1 MALVAKLLDRKV
13 LDAATESINFVVTW
27 AIPRILPATVSSNK
41 TSGTYAVWRQRRTN
55 AVQAAITLIIEARTT
70 LNFDEEREP
79 ISAGG
84 IVGGL

>member
-13 LDAATESINFVVTW
+13 HDAATESINFVVTW

-55 AVQAAITLIIEARTT
+55 AVQAAITLIT
-70 LNFDEEREP
+70 
-79 ISAGG
+79 
-84 IVGGL
+84 VG